1 MKNNKALAL
10 PIVIVF
16 MFLSHLTYISLLN
29 YNQIQSLR
37 YQDIARYYQGQ
48 SMLTIS
54 NTLLKEKDDIQQLAQ
69 RLNEVIEHQTT
80 YLFPKYAVVMD
91 EANFHPQLTMIQV
104 EEQDLQQLYIIS
116 HQIYIEEQAMQKLEN
131 DRGLDE
137 LIVEG
142 VVLSNKLP
150 QAFDE
155 APIQNQVQ
163 ELLHSLSE
171 LGWEQQSNKRRN
183 FQGQL
188 NIQPVPYTEFDFNV
202 GKVKVKNNA
211 NGRQVTVYDKIGHQL
226 YQQQRLNEEIGF
238 LILSEVIILEEMIA
252 P

>member
-54 NTLLKEKDDIQQLAQ
+54 NSLLKEKDDIQQLAQ
-69 RLNEVIEHQTT
+69 RLNEVIEQQTI
-80 YLFPKYAVVMD
+80 YLFPKYGVVMD

-116 HQIYIEEQAMQKLEN
+116 HQLYIE
-131 DRGLDE
+131 
-137 LIVEG
+137 
-142 VVLSNKLP
+142 
-150 QAFDE
+150 
-155 APIQNQVQ
+155 
-163 ELLHSLSE
+163 
-171 LGWEQQSNKRRN
+171 
-183 FQGQL
+183 
-188 NIQPVPYTEFDFNV
+188 
-202 GKVKVKNNA
+202 
-211 NGRQVTVYDKIGHQL
+211 
-226 YQQQRLNEEIGF
+226 
-238 LILSEVIILEEMIA
+238 
-252 P
+252 